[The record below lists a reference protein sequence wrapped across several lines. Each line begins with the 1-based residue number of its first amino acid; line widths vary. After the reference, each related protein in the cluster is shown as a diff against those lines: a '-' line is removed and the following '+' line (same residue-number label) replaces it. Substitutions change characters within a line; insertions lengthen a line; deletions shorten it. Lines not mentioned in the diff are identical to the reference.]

1 MRGVRLIIYNLLLVC
16 GIQLRPTI
24 ERMAKYSSKAYMS
37 TKDAKINTLISLPE
51 KVGIRAFIDNDD
63 FIITCRGT
71 CNIADWT
78 TNLNC
83 ILTKHPYKNSG
94 RVHRGYLETVWN
106 FLKLSEFK
114 EIEKAIY
121 TQKNREIL
129 ICGHSSAGAKSVI
142 LGHYLAINHPTK
154 RFTIVTFGSPKTGD
168 YKFYQNIETLRN
180 LNIISVNF
188 RDDLVPLLGFGIS
201 KPDRQVEIFSH
212 ERCYHLI
219 KSHLMLRY
227 EEALIHNTELYHCLE
242 RNEDNIFVDN
252 TFKFN
257 IN

>member
-1 MRGVRLIIYNLLLVC
+1 LFQIGFLEILIILILGLVII
-16 GIQLRPTI
+16 GPTRLPAVIKIVLKFYKRI
-24 ERMAKYSSKAYMS
+24 ENKLSSFK
-37 TKDAKINTLISLPE
+37 NISDKLPVSL
-51 KVGIRAFIDNDD
+51 KLFIKS
-63 FIITCRGT
+63 
-71 CNIADWT
+71 
-78 TNLNC
+78 L
-83 ILTKHPYKNSG
+83 
-94 RVHRGYLETVWN
+94 
-106 FLKLSEFK
+106 LSEFK